1 MQMSSYDNL
10 ADNFR
15 GFKGIL
21 GDFRGFYE
29 CDFAQDFDEGRPF
42 FLSKWERPTC
52 STNIKQV

>member
-1 MQMSSYDNL
+1 MSSYDNL

-29 CDFAQDFDEGRPF
+29 CDFAQDFDEGRPGGDPRGA
-42 FLSKWERPTC
+42 SGVTW
-52 STNIKQV
+52 